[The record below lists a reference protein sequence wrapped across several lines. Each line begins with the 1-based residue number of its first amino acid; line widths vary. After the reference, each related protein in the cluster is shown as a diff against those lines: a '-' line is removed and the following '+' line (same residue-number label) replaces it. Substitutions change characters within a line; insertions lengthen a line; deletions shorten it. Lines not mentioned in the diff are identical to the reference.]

1 MKKTAWFL
9 SVGLLCAAAMTP
21 GRASSHR
28 EAPLIALDPTADNT
42 DVYAFVDPNDRDMV
56 TLIANFIPF
65 QAPDGGPN
73 FYLFDPNVLYE
84 IHVDNN
90 GDAVEDITFQWRF
103 TTERRNPDTFL
114 YNTGPVTSIDD
125 PDLNVRQFYS
135 LTRVDGPRR
144 IGHAA
149 TLLSGR
155 LPVPPPNIGP
165 RSTPNYGSLAGGVQ
179 QVPPVGMRVFAG
191 QRDEGFYVD
200 LGIFDL
206 LGVGSGQVEDST
218 AGFNVSTLAI
228 QVPMSQLTRSG
239 SRPSGPNDPNA
250 VIGVWSTAS
259 RQAMATRTPGGIS
272 YSGDFVQVSRL
283 GNPLVNEAVI
293 DLARKDAFN
302 SLEPTGDAVAL
313 DRVVDPEVPK
323 LLDLLFGV
331 KTPPAPRN
339 DLVTIFLTGIP
350 GLNQPPNVRP
360 SEMLRLNMGIPPV
373 AVDDAGYDRL
383 GVLRGDVGGFPNG
396 RRVGDDVLD
405 IALQAVAGAT
415 PLTPAFN
422 TAPNNALGDG
432 VDRNDVPY
440 LRTFP
445 YLGVPRAG
453 NR

>member
-1 MKKTAWFL
+1 VKKKIAWFL
-9 SVGLLCAAAMTP
+9 SVGLLVTAAMVP

-42 DVYAFVDPNDRDMV
+42 DVYAFVDPNDPDMV
-56 TLIANFIPF
+56 TLIANYIPF
-65 QAPDGGPN
+65 QAADGGPN

-103 TTERRNPDTFL
+103 STERRNPATFL
-114 YNTGPVTSIDD
+114 YNTGPVTTIDD

-144 IGHAA
+144 TG
-149 TLLSGR
+149 TPRLLSGR

-165 RSTPNYGSLAGGVQ
+165 RSTPNYNQLAGGVQ
-179 QVPPVGMRVFAG
+179 QVPPFGMRVFAG

-206 LGVGSGQVEDST
+206 LGVGSGTVEDST
-218 AGFNVSTLAI
+218 AGFNVSSLAI

-239 SRPSGPNDPNA
+239 SRPSGANDPNA
-250 VIGVWSTAS
+250 VIGVWATAS
-259 RQAMATRTPGGIS
+259 RQAVATRTPGGIT
-272 YSGDFVQVSRL
+272 YSGDWVQVSRL

-293 DLARKDAFN
+293 DLARKDAFS

-313 DRVVDPEVPK
+313 DRVTDPEVPK
-323 LLDLLFGV
+323 LLSLLFGV
-331 KTPPAPRN
+331 RVPPAPRQ

-373 AVDDAGYDRL
+373 AVGAPGYDRL
-383 GVLRGDVGGFPNG
+383 GVLKGDVGGFPNG

-405 IALQAVAGAT
+405 IVIQAAAGAT

-422 TAPNNALGDG
+422 RSPNNALGDG
-432 VDRNDVPY
+432 VDSNDVPY
-440 LRTFP
+440 LRGFP